1 VGHLPAWNPGAGVS
15 LAVRSRKHKEKPA
28 IAGEANHPV
37 IIHASAAYRS
47 DVGVYID
54 ALGTVTPIYTI
65 NVFSQVSGQ
74 LLAVHY
80 AIARYCVHVRAQ
92 MPGAAITFLTRP
104 IERKNHC
111 ELV

>member
-1 VGHLPAWNPGAGVS
+1 VGHLPLGGLVLGVS
-15 LAVRSRKHKEKPA
+15 LAVRSGKHNENPA

-65 NVFSQVSGQ
+65 NVFSQVSTARGALCDRA
-74 LLAVHY
+74 LLCSCSSTN
-80 AIARYCVHVRAQ
+80 ARSCHNLSN
-92 MPGAAITFLTRP
+92 AAN
-104 IERKNHC
+104 RK
-111 ELV
+111 EKPL